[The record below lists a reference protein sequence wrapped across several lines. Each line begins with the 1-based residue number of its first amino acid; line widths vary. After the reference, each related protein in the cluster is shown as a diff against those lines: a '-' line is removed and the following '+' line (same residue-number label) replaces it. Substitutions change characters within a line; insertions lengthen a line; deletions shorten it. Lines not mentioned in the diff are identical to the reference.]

1 MYRYTDLSCASDWL
15 KIYFTVCRVAKYRLS
30 CRARQASPHANYT
43 LKSKVK
49 GKIINTKIVKVKEA
63 R

>member
-1 MYRYTDLSCASDWL
+1 MMCRYTDLSCASDWL
-15 KIYFTVCRVAKYRLS
+15 KIFFTVARVAKCRLS

-43 LKSKVK
+43 LKVK